1 MSEGPPTYNGELEA
15 LCRRFQRNQHIN
27 DRNRELRRKAFIS
40 DYYYQNST
48 QREPGWI
55 PWSDVVLV
63 VTQIVVC
70 LMGQ

>member
-15 LCRRFQRNQHIN
+15 SCRHFQRNQHIN

-48 QREPGWI
+48 QSEPGRI

-63 VTQIVVC
+63 VTEIAVG

>member
-1 MSEGPPTYNGELEA
+1 MSDAPSTGNGELEA
-15 LCRRFQRNQHIN
+15 SCRQFQRNQRLN
-27 DRNRELRRKAFIS
+27 DRNQEMRRKAFIS

-55 PWSDVVLV
+55 PWSDVVFV
-63 VTQIVVC
+63 VTQIVVG

>member
-1 MSEGPPTYNGELEA
+1 MSDGPPTCKVELEA
-15 LCRRFQRNQHIN
+15 SCRQFQGHQRLN
-27 DRNRELRRKAFIS
+27 DRNHEMRRKAFIS

-55 PWSDVVLV
+55 PWSDVVCV
-63 VTQIVVC
+63 VTQIVVG

>member
-15 LCRRFQRNQHIN
+15 SCRHFQWNQHMN
-27 DRNRELRRKAFIS
+27 DCNRELRRKAFIS

-48 QREPGWI
+48 QCEPVWI
-55 PWSDVVLV
+55 HWSDVVLV
-63 VTQIVVC
+63 VTEIVVG

>member
-15 LCRRFQRNQHIN
+15 LCRHFQRNQHIN

-63 VTQIVVC
+63 VTEIVVG

>member
-1 MSEGPPTYNGELEA
+1 MSGGPPTYKGELEA
-15 LCRRFQRNQHIN
+15 LCRHFQRNQHIN

-48 QREPGWI
+48 QSEPGRI

-63 VTQIVVC
+63 VTEIAVG